1 MLSKRLN
8 AIASLVDKDMVIAD
22 IGTDHAFLPIYL
34 IKHEI
39 IKKAY
44 AFDNKIGPL
53 KQAIKNINDNGLSD
67 SIIAYQ
73 ANGLENLPSDVN
85 TIIIAGMG
93 VNTIIDILNQEID
106 KVKKL
111 DCLILQ
117 PNNNVFLL
125 RSWLNKQ
132 GFMISD
138 ELLIKDYKYYQVV
151 VASPLKKGQYN
162 ELEVYFGPCLLNKK
176 DDIFIEYHLE
186 RYQKLKVIYQNH
198 PKKAI
203 NEDFLMLQ
211 TLFKELL

>member
-34 IKHEI
+34 VKHDI
-39 IKKAY
+39 VKKAY
-44 AFDNKIGPL
+44 AFDNKVGPL
-53 KQAIKNINDNGLSD
+53 KQAIKNINANGLSD
-67 SIIAYQ
+67 KIFAYQ
-73 ANGLENLPSDVN
+73 ADGLEKLPCDVN

-93 VNTIIDILNQEID
+93 VKTIIDILTQELD

-111 DCLILQ
+111 DHLILQ
-117 PNNNVFLL
+117 PNNNVYLL

-138 ELLIKDYKYYQVV
+138 ELLLKDYKYYQVV
-151 VASPLKKGQYN
+151 VVNPSKKGQYN
-162 ELEVYFGPCLLNKK
+162 DLEVYFGPCLLNKK
-176 DDIFIEYHLE
+176 DDIFIEYHIE
-186 RYQKLKVIYQNH
+186 QYQKLKVIYQNH
-198 PKKAI
+198 PKKVT
-203 NEDFLMLQ
+203 NTDFLMLQ